1 MIEKTLVL
9 IKPDGVERKLI
20 TDVAV
25 ALEAEGLHMKEMR
38 VLELSKEQAEDLY
51 NEHKGK
57 WFFDRNIQHVTSG
70 PVIAFRIEG
79 EAAVSRAR
87 KLVEHI
93 REEHKDWVELPK
105 NLVHAT
111 DSPEK
116 ASHEL
121 NAVGFD

>member
-9 IKPDGVERKLI
+9 VKPDGVERKLI

-38 VLELSKEQAEDLY
+38 VLELSKEQAETCTPCTR
-51 NEHKGK
+51 EVV
-57 WFFDRNIQHVTSG
+57 FDRNILHVTSG